1 MSNNFK
7 LKYYFEM
14 YKDKVFR
21 NSNIFRR
28 EFVKKHGEF
37 PQLSE
42 LVVMIYN
49 YQSQKYGGRLS
60 GEFLFDT
67 KEERN
72 RKKVNSK
79 QRYRNRLGK

>member
-1 MSNNFK
+1 MNGFK

-21 NSNIFRR
+21 NSNVFRKD
-28 EFVKKHGEF
+28 FVKKHGEF

-49 YQSQKYGGRLS
+49 YQSKKYGGRLA
-60 GEFLFDT
+60 GGFLHDT
-67 KEERN
+67 KDEAK
-72 RKKVNSK
+72 RKRINSG
-79 QRYRNRLGK
+79 QRHRARLGK